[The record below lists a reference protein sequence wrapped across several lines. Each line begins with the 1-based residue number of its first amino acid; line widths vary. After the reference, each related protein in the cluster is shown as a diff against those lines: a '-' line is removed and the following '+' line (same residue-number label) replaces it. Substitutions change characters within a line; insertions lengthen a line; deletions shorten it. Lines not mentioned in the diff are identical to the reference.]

1 MVWLAVLWV
10 AKVQGTG
17 FVLHGKVCTLASV
30 LGGTSKALLCS
41 LGIKL

>member
-10 AKVQGTG
+10 AKVQGAG
-17 FVLHGKVCTLASV
+17 FVLHGKVCTLASMLV
-30 LGGTSKALLCS
+30 GTSQALLCA